1 LMLKPVINAKEAV
14 KYIRSGMSDEEL
26 MKEYVISARGL
37 ESLFNKLVEAGE
49 IERSELDRR
58 QLRFQRSHVVSLFDL
73 PEPEQRVAVIDPDD
87 ALVAIRAGLSDE
99 LLMSEYN
106 LSARGL
112 ASLFRKLVE
121 EEHIT
126 QTELDLFRPS
136 SHAPE
141 IAITPIIQDDSF
153 PETITEPT
161 PIDTM
166 HPTPTPSRY
175 RVSRVQ
181 LAAVFGFLIGVVTTL
196 TLIFLTNMGPDLG
209 AGLWF
214 AGGTNKANPID
225 HAVQDVNNFIA
236 ILKAIEREAEARGE
250 TDSFDTAASYRKCL
264 EACGGLTEA
273 YDEGDRALLA
283 NCRHECMA
291 RYDQHFRQIRKRF
304 YESPKVD

>member
-1 LMLKPVINAKEAV
+1 MLKPVINAREAV

-58 QLRFQRSHVVSLFDL
+58 QLRFQRSHVISLFDL

-87 ALVAIRAGLSDE
+87 ALIAIRAGLSDE

-121 EEHIT
+121 DGHIT
-126 QTELDLFRPS
+126 QNELDLLRPS
-136 SHAPE
+136 SYAAE
-141 IAITPIIQDDSF
+141 IAITPNIQNGHLV
-153 PETITEPT
+153 ETTTKPP
-161 PIDTM
+161 PIDSM
-166 HPTPTPSRY
+166 YSKPSPSGY
-175 RVSRVQ
+175 RVSKVQ
-181 LAAVFGFLIGVVTTL
+181 LAAVFGFLFGVVTTL
-196 TLIFLTNMGPDLG
+196 TLIFLADMGPDLG
-209 AGLWF
+209 AGLWLVR
-214 AGGTNKANPID
+214 GTNKAHPID
-225 HAVQDVNNFIA
+225 NAFQDVGNFIA

-250 TDSFDTAASYRKCL
+250 TDSFDTAARYRKCL
-264 EACGGLTEA
+264 EDCGGLTEA

-283 NCRHECMA
+283 NCRHECVA
-291 RYDQHFRQIRKRF
+291 RYDKHFRQIRKRF
-304 YESPKVD
+304 YESTSVD